1 MKRWIR
7 CTVTVWICC
16 LLLAGEALAAR
27 IVVPVGEVIGIELQD
42 GTVTVAAIDETL
54 GENIRAAGV
63 QTGDRILKIDGKEIT
78 EAGDV
83 RYQLER
89 SDGTVELELER
100 EGKKRCVTV
109 KPAVTREGPRLGV
122 YLRQGVTGV
131 GTVTWYDPDTGRFGA
146 LGHGVNAPQGQLL
159 AMKAGRVYAAS
170 VAGVIRGTAG
180 QPGQLMGSLESREPI
195 GVLDKNTHQGIFGT
209 TSMAWQGESMEVA
222 NPGEVHPGEATIL
235 STVAGHRRQEYRVE
249 ILKIYAGSGKTT
261 RNMILRITD
270 PALLEATGGIVQG
283 MSGSPIIQDGKLVG
297 AVTHVLVNDPT
308 MGYGIFIENML
319 EAAS

>member
-100 EGKKRCVTV
+100 EQ
-109 KPAVTREGPRLGV
+109 A
-122 YLRQGVTGV
+122 
-131 GTVTWYDPDTGRFGA
+131 
-146 LGHGVNAPQGQLL
+146 
-159 AMKAGRVYAAS
+159 
-170 VAGVIRGTAG
+170 
-180 QPGQLMGSLESREPI
+180 
-195 GVLDKNTHQGIFGT
+195 
-209 TSMAWQGESMEVA
+209 
-222 NPGEVHPGEATIL
+222 
-235 STVAGHRRQEYRVE
+235 
-249 ILKIYAGSGKTT
+249 
-261 RNMILRITD
+261 
-270 PALLEATGGIVQG
+270 
-283 MSGSPIIQDGKLVG
+283 
-297 AVTHVLVNDPT
+297 
-308 MGYGIFIENML
+308 
-319 EAAS
+319 